1 LGGESGDGE
10 TSEDGR
16 KTGIAWVSVGKQTQ
30 EGALHIKEFAKSFY
44 CSKAWK
50 ETRKAYAK
58 SKGGLCERCLKKGLY
73 VPGVIVHHKVYL
85 TPDNINDPAVS
96 LNWNNLELVCRDCHA
111 QEHDGLKRRY
121 KVDELGR
128 ITAVV

>member
-1 LGGESGDGE
+1 MKDYA
-10 TSEDGR
+10 R
-16 KTGIAWVSVGKQTQ
+16 R
-30 EGALHIKEFAKSFY
+30 FY
-44 CSKAWK
+44 SSKAWK

-73 VPGVIVHHKVYL
+73 VSGVIVHHKVYL
-85 TPDNINDPAVS
+85 TPENVNDPAVS

>member
-1 LGGESGDGE
+1 MKDYA
-10 TSEDGR
+10 R
-16 KTGIAWVSVGKQTQ
+16 R
-30 EGALHIKEFAKSFY
+30 FY
-44 CSKAWK
+44 SSKAWK

-58 SKGGLCERCLKKGLY
+58 SKGNLCERCLKKGLY

-85 TPDNINDPAVS
+85 KRDNINDPAVS